1 MKRFWRRDPLDFEA
15 ELRAGRPQPRPDFV
29 RALATRVR
37 EDRRRPFSFRVALV
51 GGLAAAMLVAVAAVG
66 GLGYAATAAKQAL
79 DGVQQLLA
87 VTDSPEAI
95 QVGGLSPGG
104 DQYQPG
110 FGWGDPDQ
118 THDGPPGLTRVGG
131 EFTPPVQALCSR
143 GVAVTRVRLVLDEQ
157 ADLRVSV
164 LGPRGKRLPLSRGQ
178 GSETTKTLRY
188 RILVPR
194 AFRLALRMPCSLLQP
209 GWKYQ
214 VRITATDPS
223 GETSRLLIPFRPFVA
238 TQ

>member
-1 MKRFWRRDPLDFEA
+1 VKRFWRRDPLGFEA

-37 EDRRRPFSFRVALV
+37 EDRRHPLPFRVALA
-51 GGLAAAMLVAVAAVG
+51 GGLTAAMLVAVAAVG
-66 GLGYAATAAKQAL
+66 GLGYAATAAKQAF
-79 DGVQQLLA
+79 DGVQQLIA
-87 VTDSPEAI
+87 VNDSPEAI
-95 QVGGLSPGG
+95 QVGLSPGG

-110 FGWGDPDQ
+110 FSWGDPDQ
-118 THDGPPGLTRVGG
+118 AHDGPPGLTRAGG
-131 EFTPPVQALCSR
+131 EFAPPLQVLCSR

-164 LGPRGKRLPLSRGQ
+164 LGPHSKRLPLTRGQ
-178 GSETTKTLRY
+178 GGETTKTLRY

-194 AFRLALRMPCSLLQP
+194 VLRLALRMPCSLLQP
-209 GWKYQ
+209 GLKYQ

-223 GETSRLLIPFRPFVA
+223 GETSRLLIPFRPFAA
-238 TQ
+238 TE